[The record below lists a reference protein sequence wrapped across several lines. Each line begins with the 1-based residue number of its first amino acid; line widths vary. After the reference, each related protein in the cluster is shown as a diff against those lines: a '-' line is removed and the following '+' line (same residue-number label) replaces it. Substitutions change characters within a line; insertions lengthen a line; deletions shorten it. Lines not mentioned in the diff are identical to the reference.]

1 MGNVIGQPNSG
12 QAQGTPSD
20 GTLGDS
26 SVTRYIKDWALNNY
40 QITGKTSDTNNKYS
54 DFLLKRACCT
64 GQKSVTIPMLG
75 TTTDSNGV
83 PIMKSYS
90 LKIPTKTSQDIC
102 KNLNIGN
109 NVGDYNYIV
118 GNGASSSCQNFYNQY
133 SVDLLAMRQKNY
145 ISPLDKKVD
154 NILYGTLP
162 ESTTGGS
169 QFNNDVNAFSDCN
182 CINSIFNVCNTKNTK
197 GNSQYASI
205 CENYTISTVDASG
218 NTIDPWT
225 LAQNLDNNLSPP
237 KSTNICLNI
246 VNNTDVALSG
256 AGNSISQNQSCNI
269 NQTTNGGTANGGTAN
284 GGTANGGTANG
295 GTSNG
300 GTSNGGT
307 ANGGTANGGTANG
320 GTANSGTTNGGTTN
334 GGTANGGIVNANLST
349 INYVLIAGGCLC
361 CLIIIIAL
369 ILIMSK

>member
-12 QAQGTPSD
+12 QTQGTPSD

-26 SVTRYIKDWALNNY
+26 SVTRYIKDWALTNY
-40 QITGKTSDTNNKYS
+40 QITGKTGDTDNKYS

-64 GQKSVTIPMLG
+64 GQTSVTIPMLG
-75 TTTDSNGV
+75 TSTDSNGV

-90 LKIPTKTSQDIC
+90 LKIPTLISQDIC
-102 KNLNIGN
+102 RNLRIGN
-109 NVGDYNYIV
+109 AVGDYNNIV
-118 GNGASSSCQNFYNQY
+118 GKGASTSCQNFYNQY
-133 SVDLLAMRQKNY
+133 SSDLLTMRQKNY

-225 LAQNLDNNLSPP
+225 LAQNLDNRCTANIANNYNLSPP

-269 NQTTNGGTANGGTAN
+269 NQTTNGGTTTGETTNGGTTTGETTN
-284 GGTANGGTANG
+284 G
-295 GTSNG
+295 
-300 GTSNGGT
+300 
-307 ANGGTANGGTANG
+307 
-320 GTANSGTTNGGTTN
+320 GTTNGGTTN
-334 GGTANGGIVNANLST
+334 GGTTNGGTTNGGTTNGGTTNGGTTNANLST
-349 INYVLIAGGCLC
+349 INYVLIAGGSLC

-369 ILIMSK
+369 ILMMSK